1 MDTYEGAPD
10 VEPAHIDTVAR
21 ARKQWKT
28 TGATQRDSD
37 GGDFLREDSP
47 EAIRERP

>member
-1 MDTYEGAPD
+1 MGTYEGAPD

-28 TGATQRDSD
+28 MGAARPDSD

-47 EAIRERP
+47 EALRERQ